1 MHIFI
6 SGATGRNG
14 SLILTEALSHN
25 HSVTV
30 LARNPSSLTPHPNLT
45 IIQGTPT
52 SLQDVQTALSTPYP
66 PSAILTTLNQ
76 RRVSDNPFSAL
87 HPDTPTD
94 LLTSTAQI
102 LLSAIA
108 NTNFG
113 ANPPKIIVNSLFG
126 ARESMDNMSWLF
138 RGVLTHST
146 MKIAIK
152 DHNNMD
158 ELIRKSGLPFVFA
171 RPARLTEGPAEPV
184 RVWPDN
190 GQGVGWNVAISR
202 ASLAQWMVKA
212 AEASEWD
219 GKSPV
224 LTR

>member
-14 SLILTEALSHN
+14 RLLLAEA
-25 HSVTV
+25 
-30 LARNPSSLTPHPNLT
+30 LARNHTVTILARDPSSLTPHPNLT

-52 SLQDVQTALSTPYP
+52 SLQDVQTALSTPIP
-66 PSAILTTLNQ
+66 PSAILTSLNQ

-87 HPDTPTD
+87 HPDTPPD

-108 NTNFG
+108 NTAFSKT
-113 ANPPKIIVNSLFG
+113 PKIVVNSLFG
-126 ARESMDNMSWLF
+126 ARESMDNMGWLF
-138 RGVLTHST
+138 RAVLTHST

-158 ELIRKSGLPFVFA
+158 ALIRKSGLPFVFA
-171 RPARLTEGPAEPV
+171 RPARLTEGPAEAV
-184 RVWPDN
+184 RVWPDD
-190 GQGVGWNVAISR
+190 GQGVGWNAAVSR
-202 ASLAQWMVKA
+202 ASLAAWMVKA

-224 LTR
+224 LTK

>member
-14 SLILTEALSHN
+14 RLILAEALSRN
-25 HSVTV
+25 HTVTV
-30 LARNPSSLTPHPNLT
+30 LARDPSSLTPHPNLT

-52 SLQDVQTALSTPYP
+52 SLQDVQTALSTPSP

-76 RRVSDNPFSAL
+76 RRVSENPFSAL
-87 HPDTPTD
+87 SPDTPPD
-94 LLTSTAQI
+94 LLTSTATI

-108 NTNFG
+108 NTAFNK
-113 ANPPKIIVNSLFG
+113 PPKIVVNSLYG
-126 ARESMDNMSWLF
+126 ARESMANMSFLF
-138 RGVLTHST
+138 RAVLEHST

-152 DHNNMD
+152 DHNSMD

-171 RPARLTEGPAEPV
+171 RPARLTEGPAEAV
-184 RVWPDN
+184 RVWPDD
-190 GQGVGWNVAISR
+190 GQGVGWNAAISR

-224 LTR
+224 LTK

>member
-14 SLILTEALSHN
+14 RLILAEALSRN
-25 HSVTV
+25 HTVTV
-30 LARNPSSLTPHPNLT
+30 LARDPSSLTPHPNLT

-52 SLQDVQTALSTPYP
+52 SLQDVQTALSSPSP

-76 RRVSDNPFSAL
+76 RRVSENPFSAL
-87 HPDTPTD
+87 SPDTPPD
-94 LLTSTAQI
+94 LLTSTATI

-108 NTNFG
+108 NTSFG
-113 ANPPKIIVNSLFG
+113 SNPPKIIVNSLYG
-126 ARESMDNMSWLF
+126 ARESMANMSFLF
-138 RGVLTHST
+138 RAVLEHST
-146 MKIAIK
+146 MKIAVR

-171 RPARLTEGPAEPV
+171 RPARLTEGPAEAV
-184 RVWPDN
+184 RVWPDD
-190 GQGVGWNVAISR
+190 GQGVGWNAAVSR
-202 ASLAQWMVKA
+202 ASLAEWMVKA

-224 LTR
+224 LTK